1 MSDTAENLVAAILGN
16 EEPINTLANAYHFT
30 SQNTN
35 VNYYPS
41 MDQEIHSL
49 FNRGRYQANFPRDMP
64 ALSQEAPA
72 PIYNLHPYTVYTK
85 GPKTEEVRK

>member
-72 PIYNLHPYTVYTK
+72 PIQPASLYT
-85 GPKTEEVRK
+85 RKVPRQKR